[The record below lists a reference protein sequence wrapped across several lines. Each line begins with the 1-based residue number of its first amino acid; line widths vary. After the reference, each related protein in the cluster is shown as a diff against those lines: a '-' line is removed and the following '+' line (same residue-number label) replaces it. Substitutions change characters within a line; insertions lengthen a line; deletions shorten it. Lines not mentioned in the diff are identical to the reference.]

1 MISICVFVIAFLN
14 GISIIRLF
22 IEMSSHN
29 LKLVHKKYI
38 INVKDSP
45 PLIIEVS
52 SHYLK
57 FPFW

>member
-52 SHYLK
+52 SQLAIT
-57 FPFW
+57 